1 MSRIKSDKVNLV
13 KTIVVDFKEA
23 LKQEQELENK
33 KIAQEKSQQALK
45 DAQVI
50 LDEAKAQASTILSLA
65 QKKADEMTQNASL
78 ELQNAQDEA
87 KRILDEAQENSQKI
101 IEETKTQAGI
111 TLDEANKQ
119 GLKEGFEAGYQDG
132 LVQIK
137 EDLKQK
143 ALQLDEIIEGGF
155 KLREELYQASLNEI
169 VKLVLEIAK
178 KVCITS
184 IDDKALLGVV
194 QKTVSFLTQ
203 KDDVSLILSE
213 KYSQMLNGI
222 LSGAVLDDEIAN
234 EDKLKEFQNFKIQT
248 NSKLQDDTIIVETP
262 KERLDASFSS
272 QLNKIV
278 DEFLNKLEGA
288 NQDDEE
294 N

>member
-194 QKTVSFLTQ
+194 QKTVSLLTQ
-203 KDDVSLILSE
+203 KDDISLILSE

-222 LSGAVLDDEIAN
+222 LSGVVLDDEIAN